1 VAVGVNYGLNSYFT
15 KLGYGHR
22 GLALST
28 GIVALSNFVLLYWFM
43 RQEVA
48 RLETKKLA
56 VALAKIFLASDA
68 LALVCWGANWLLLGP
83 WQTMGLVMRMS
94 ALGLT
99 IAVALSAFCAV
110 ASMLG
115 LREMRDV
122 LGAIRRKLSRGA
134 RAVPSGDE
142 AP

>member
-1 VAVGVNYGLNSYFT
+1 
-15 KLGYGHR
+15 
-22 GLALST
+22 
-28 GIVALSNFVLLYWFM
+28 
-43 RQEVA
+43 
-48 RLETKKLA
+48 
-56 VALAKIFLASDA
+56 
-68 LALVCWGANWLLLGP
+68 
-83 WQTMGLVMRMS
+83 MS

-122 LGAIRRKLSRGA
+122 LGAVRRRLSRRA